1 MQADVQWLAVRSTP
15 VFSERH
21 QSGGW
26 WRVLCMV
33 EGALYGGWCFVWW
46 RVLCMVNGTLRGDG
60 AGDDAGDG
68 GVGT

>member
-1 MQADVQWLAVRSTP
+1 
-15 VFSERH
+15 
-21 QSGGW
+21 
-26 WRVLCMV
+26 MV
-33 EGALYGGWCFVWW
+33 EGTLYGEWCFVWW